1 MPFCSVVSVVH
12 TSLLLTTCF
21 MRVYKIANSVC
32 PNGTTLLPPTDF
44 YEILYSSIFRKCVEK
59 VHVSLKP
66 DKYVGYMA

>member
-1 MPFCSVVSVVH
+1 
-12 TSLLLTTCF
+12 